1 MKTISLALRN
11 LMRNRRRSITTL
23 SAMVIGLSAT
33 LLFGGYCYNIM
44 YGLQSNY
51 VQHSGH
57 LQIQR
62 SGYFLYGTGNP
73 ASYGIENY
81 QRMIDAIKQ
90 DPVLSP
96 MLQVTTPKL
105 QLGGIA
111 GNFSAGV
118 SRTVMATGVV
128 VDEEKKMMQWNDY
141 DFKNPSFHPALEG
154 TKENAAIIGTGV
166 ARVLQLCDQFKAP
179 NCTSAPVK
187 QKKESGAD
195 TPADIAA
202 LSSLEKPDTST
213 AGEAHIEVLAA
224 NDRGVPNVVGLH
236 VVSIDN
242 VGVKELDDVFL
253 KMHLSQAQKLI
264 FGDSPPQATAI
275 LVQLKHTAQI
285 PEAKARLQQ
294 LLAKDFADA
303 DVEVQEF
310 TTLNPM
316 YRQSITFF
324 KSIFGFIATLI
335 GVIVLFTIGNTMST
349 AVVER
354 TVEIGT
360 LRSMGLR
367 RNGIRRLF
375 MTEGVLL
382 GIIGATTGLLT
393 ALLLAFVINNSGLS
407 WTPPGY
413 VTAFPIRI
421 RVWGQTEMLAASAIV
436 LMIVSIVSAWWPAN
450 RAARLNIVDALRH
463 V

>member
-11 LMRNRRRSITTL
+11 LMRNGRRSATTL
-23 SAMVIGLSAT
+23 LAMVVGLSAT
-33 LLFGGYCYNIM
+33 LLFGGYCYNII

-51 VQHSGH
+51 VQQSGH

-62 SGYFLYGTGNP
+62 KGYFLYGTGNP
-73 ASYGIENY
+73 SSYGIQDY
-81 QRMIDAIKQ
+81 QPIIDAIKR

-96 MLQVTTPKL
+96 MLQMTTSKL

-118 SRTVMATGVV
+118 SRTVAVTGVV

-141 DFKNPSFHPALEG
+141 KFDKPTVHPALEG
-154 TKENAAIIGTGV
+154 TKEDAAIIGTGV
-166 ARVLQLCDQFKAP
+166 ARVLQLCDAFNVA
-179 NCTSAPVK
+179 NCVSAPRK
-187 QKKESGAD
+187 QNAGAGKD
-195 TPADIAA
+195 APADITA
-202 LSSLEKPDTST
+202 LSAMDAPETTSP
-213 AGEAHIEVLAA
+213 GETHIEVLAA
-224 NDRGVPNVVGLH
+224 NDRGAPNVINVH
-236 VVSIDN
+236 VVSVDN
-242 VGVKELDDVFL
+242 VGIKELDDIFL
-253 KMHLSQAQKLI
+253 KMHLSQAQKLV
-264 FGDSPPQATAI
+264 FGNAPPQVTSI
-275 LVQLKHTAQI
+275 LVQLKHTSQMT
-285 PEAKARLQQ
+285 EAKTRLQQ
-294 LLAKDFADA
+294 ILDKDFGNADL
-303 DVEVQEF
+303 EIHEF

-316 YRQSITFF
+316 YGQSITFF

-349 AVVER
+349 AVIER

-382 GIIGATTGLLT
+382 GAIGVATGLLT
-393 ALLLAFVINNSGLS
+393 ALLLAFIINNSGLT

-421 RVWGQTEMLAASAIV
+421 RVWGQTEMLAASAAV
-436 LMIVSIVSAWWPAN
+436 LMIVSVVSAWWPAS
-450 RAARLNIVDALRH
+450 RAARMNVVEALRH